1 MMSQTTT
8 EFQPAT
14 LPVIAPRPAFGRQLR
29 DAAFARLRAMPLL
42 RAIKRR
48 LMEFARG
55 SEDII
60 YRQSEVAQ
68 KNLIASWKQLQASG
82 VILPLDQVGFSRFSE
97 FEEDGHLLYL
107 LTLAGSKS
115 RTVVEIS
122 SQDGRVCMA
131 TNLLVH
137 HRWRGFLFDGDPVF
151 VREGR
156 RFFASHPAT
165 RTAPPVMKSE
175 WFTRENVNQTLA
187 AAGVPDEVD
196 VLSLDIDG
204 NDLYLWSAMTMRPRI
219 LICEFNNAVPS
230 DLALTIPYQPDFS
243 FADLPAGQA
252 MFRSASL
259 AAYIAVGRRKGYR
272 LVGMNALG
280 FNAIFLRDDVLT
292 AEMPEIPAS
301 TLDLNPAALEVRCQ
315 WWPRLSQLPWRE
327 VPQDGKL

>member
-1 MMSQTTT
+1 MSQTTT
-8 EFQPAT
+8 EFQSAT
-14 LPVIAPRPAFGRQLR
+14 LPVITARPAFRRQLF
-29 DAAFARLRAMPLL
+29 DAVIARLRAVPLL
-42 RAIKRR
+42 RSIKRR
-48 LMEFARG
+48 LVEFARG

-68 KNLIASWKQLQASG
+68 KNLIASWKQLQSSG

-115 RTVVEIS
+115 RIVVEIS

-151 VREGR
+151 VREGQ
-156 RFFASHPAT
+156 RFFANHPAT
-165 RTAPPVMKSE
+165 RSAPPVMRAE
-175 WFTRENVNQTLA
+175 WFTRENVNQTLV

-204 NDLYLWSAMTMRPRI
+204 NDLYLWSAMKMRPRI

-230 DLALTIPYQPDFS
+230 DLALTIPYKVDFS
-243 FADLPAGQA
+243 FASLPAEQA

-259 AAYIAVGRRKGYR
+259 AAYVAVGRRKGYR

-280 FNAIFLRDDVLT
+280 FNAIFLRDDVLA

-301 TLDLNPAALEVRCQ
+301 ALESIPAAGEMRRQ
-315 WWPRLSQLPWRE
+315 WWHRLSQLPWIE
-327 VPQDGKL
+327 VPLDGKL

>member
-1 MMSQTTT
+1 M
-8 EFQPAT
+8 
-14 LPVIAPRPAFGRQLR
+14 
-29 DAAFARLRAMPLL
+29 
-42 RAIKRR
+42 KRR
-48 LMEFARG
+48 LVGLAGAPEEA
-55 SEDII
+55 I
-60 YRQSEVAQ
+60 YRQSDVAQ
-68 KNLIASWKQLQASG
+68 KNLVATWKQLQVSG

-107 LTLAGSKS
+107 LTLAGATS

-151 VREGR
+151 VAEGR

-165 RTAPPVMKSE
+165 RSAPPVMRAE
-175 WFTRENVNQTLA
+175 WFTRDNVNDVLS
-187 AAGVPDEVD
+187 AAGVPDEID

-204 NDLYLWSAMTMRPRI
+204 NDLYLWSAMKTRPRI

-230 DLALTIPYQPDFS
+230 GLAVTIPYRPGFS
-243 FADLPAGQA
+243 FTALPADQA

-259 AAYIAVGRRKGYR
+259 AAFVAVGRRKGYR

-280 FNAIFLRDDVLT
+280 FNAIFLRDDVLE

-301 TLDLNPAALEVRCQ
+301 ALDDNPAAEEMRRR
-315 WWPRLSQLPWRE
+315 WWPRLSQLGWIE
-327 VPQDGKL
+327 VPSDGKL

>member
-1 MMSQTTT
+1 MSQTTT
-8 EFQPAT
+8 GFQPAT
-14 LPVIAPRPAFGRQLR
+14 LPVIAPRPAFRRQLL
-29 DAAFARLRAMPLL
+29 DAALARLRAVPLL
-42 RAIKRR
+42 RSIKRR
-48 LMEFARG
+48 LVEFLRG

-115 RTVVEIS
+115 RAVVEIS

-151 VREGR
+151 VREGQ
-156 RFFASHPAT
+156 RFFASHAAT
-165 RTAPPVMKSE
+165 RSAPPVMKAE

-204 NDLYLWSAMTMRPRI
+204 NDLYLWSAMKMRPRNPDLRI
-219 LICEFNNAVPS
+219 QQCGAKRSRPHHSLPVRFLVYQLARRAGDVPLRQS
-230 DLALTIPYQPDFS
+230 GRLHR
-243 FADLPAGQA
+243 G
-252 MFRSASL
+252 RSPQGLSS
-259 AAYIAVGRRKGYR
+259 RRYEC
-272 LVGMNALG
+272 AW
-280 FNAIFLRDDVLT
+280 I
-292 AEMPEIPAS
+292 
-301 TLDLNPAALEVRCQ
+301 
-315 WWPRLSQLPWRE
+315 
-327 VPQDGKL
+327 

>member
-1 MMSQTTT
+1 MSQTTT
-8 EFQPAT
+8 EYQSST
-14 LPVIAPRPAFGRQLR
+14 PVVAARRPAFGRQLL
-29 DAAFARLRAMPLL
+29 DVARAHLRAAPPL

-48 LMEFARG
+48 LVGFARG
-55 SEDII
+55 PEEII

-68 KNLIASWKQLQASG
+68 KSLIASWKQLQASG
-82 VILPLDQVGFSRFSE
+82 VVLPLDQVGFSRFSE

-107 LTLAGSKS
+107 LTLAGSTS

-156 RFFASHPAT
+156 RFFAGHPAT
-165 RTAPPVMKSE
+165 RSAPPVMRAE
-175 WFTRENVNQTLA
+175 WFTRDNVNHALA

-204 NDLYLWSAMTMRPRI
+204 NDLYLWSAMKLRPRI

-230 DLALTIPYQPDFS
+230 DLALTIPYRPGFS
-243 FADLPAGQA
+243 FAVLPADQA

-259 AAYIAVGRRKGYR
+259 AAFVAVGRRKGYR

-280 FNAIFLRDDVLT
+280 FNAIFLRDDVLA

-301 TLDLNPAALEVRCQ
+301 ALDANPAAEEVRRR
-315 WWPRLSQLPWRE
+315 WWPRLSQLAWVE
-327 VPQDGKL
+327 VPSDGKL

>member
-1 MMSQTTT
+1 MT
-8 EFQPAT
+8 EISTELQIAASRSAT
-14 LPVIAPRPAFGRQLR
+14 ARRSWGRQLF
-29 DAAFARLRAMPLL
+29 DVIIARLRGVPML
-42 RAIKRR
+42 RRIKRT
-48 LMEFARG
+48 LTQFARG
-55 SEDII
+55 SEEVI
-60 YRQSEVAQ
+60 YRHSDVAQ

-107 LTLAGSKS
+107 LTLAGSTS

-151 VREGR
+151 VAEGR

-165 RTAPPVMKSE
+165 CAVPPVMRAE
-175 WFTRENVNQTLA
+175 WFTRDNVNQVLA
-187 AAGVPDEVD
+187 SAGVPDDVD

-204 NDLYLWSAMTMRPRI
+204 NDLYLWNAMTIRPRI
-219 LICEFNNAVPS
+219 LICEFNNAVPNE
-230 DLALTIPYQPDFS
+230 LALTIPYQPDFS
-243 FADLPAGQA
+243 FTALPADQA

-259 AAYIAVGRRKGYR
+259 AAYIAISRRKGYR

-280 FNAIFLRDDVLT
+280 FNAIFLRDDVLA

-301 TLDLNPAALEVRCQ
+301 VLDNIPGAEEMRRR
-315 WWPRLSQLPWRE
+315 WWPRLSQLPWIE
-327 VPQDGKL
+327 VSSDGKL

>member
-1 MMSQTTT
+1 MTQITT
-8 EFQPAT
+8 EYQST
-14 LPVIAPRPAFGRQLR
+14 TPRAVVPRAAFGRKLL
-29 DAAFARLRAMPLL
+29 DAAKARLRTVPLFRSL
-42 RAIKRR
+42 KRKFV
-48 LMEFARG
+48 EFARG
-55 SEDII
+55 SEEVV

-107 LTLAGSKS
+107 LTLAGSTS

-151 VREGR
+151 VSEGR
-156 RFFASHPAT
+156 RFFAAHPGT
-165 RTAPPVMKSE
+165 RSAPPVMRSE
-175 WFTRENVNQTLA
+175 WFTRENVNGVLA

-204 NDLYLWSAMTMRPRI
+204 NDLYLWSAMRLRPRI

-230 DLALTIPYQPDFS
+230 ELALTIPYKPDFS
-243 FADLPAGQA
+243 FTALPADQE

-259 AAYIAVGRRKGYR
+259 AAFVAVGRRKGYR

-280 FNAIFLRDDVLT
+280 FNAIFLRDDVLA
-292 AEMPEIPAS
+292 AEIPEISAS
-301 TLDLNPAALEVRCQ
+301 ALDANHAAQEVRRR
-315 WWPRLSQLPWRE
+315 WWPRLSQLAWIE
-327 VPQDGKL
+327 VPSDGRV